1 MLFDRQRLGNII
13 LFSADV
19 VILFLILL
27 LSLFARTVLPKV
39 IPGISAFHADMNT
52 FLLFFPFWIA
62 TLAYEGAYAR
72 KFTFWDE
79 VKLLWKVSFSQRSRS
94 FSFSS
99 SAK

>member
-52 FLLFFPFWIA
+52 FLLFFPSGSPPLH
-62 TLAYEGAYAR
+62 T
-72 KFTFWDE
+72 
-79 VKLLWKVSFSQRSRS
+79 KVHTRENSRS
-94 FSFSS
+94 GT
-99 SAK
+99 K